1 MANTLHPT
9 AIIDPT
15 AELGDG
21 IEVGPYCIIGPG
33 VVLGDGCWLQQHVT
47 LQGPSRCG
55 ARNRFFA
62 YASIGQ
68 VTQDLK
74 YQGEPTFL
82 EVGDDNTFRE
92 FCTVNRATMPGEKTV
107 VGSHNHF
114 LSYSH
119 IGHDCVVGNHV
130 IFSNNGTLGGHVVMG
145 DHAIISGLSAVHQFV
160 RIGERS
166 MIGGCAKVVQDV
178 PPFCIVDGN
187 PGLTRSL
194 NLVGLQR
201 AGFSKDQ
208 INALRKAFRV
218 FFRQGHNVPQAL
230 AVLEADPAIQTPEV
244 LRLMDFART
253 TSRGLCPGS
262 RSAQDDD

>member
-1 MANTLHPT
+1 MATTIHPT
-9 AIIDPT
+9 ALIDPS
-15 AELGDG
+15 AELADG
-21 IEVGPYCIIGPG
+21 VEVGPYCIIGAG
-33 VVLGDGCWLQQHVT
+33 VVLGEGCWLQHHVT
-47 LQGPSRCG
+47 ILGPSRIG

-68 VTQDLK
+68 QTQDLK

-92 FCTVNRATMPGEKTV
+92 FCTVNRATMPGDKTV

-119 IGHDCVVGNHV
+119 IGHDCVVGSHV

-187 PGLTRSL
+187 PGVTRGL

-201 AGFSKDQ
+201 AGYTDEA
-208 INALRKAFRV
+208 IRALRKAFRTL
-218 FFRQGHNVPQAL
+218 FRKGLNVPQAL
-230 AVLEADPAIQTPEV
+230 EALDAETPTIEV
-244 LRLMDFART
+244 ARLMDFART
-253 TSRGLCPGS
+253 TKRGLCPGP
-262 RSAQDDD
+262 RGGTDEEA

>member
-1 MANTLHPT
+1 
-9 AIIDPT
+9 
-15 AELGDG
+15 
-21 IEVGPYCIIGPG
+21 
-33 VVLGDGCWLQQHVT
+33 
-47 LQGPSRCG
+47 
-55 ARNRFFA
+55 
-62 YASIGQ
+62 
-68 VTQDLK
+68 
-74 YQGEPTFL
+74 
-82 EVGDDNTFRE
+82 
-92 FCTVNRATMPGEKTV
+92 
-107 VGSHNHF
+107 
-114 LSYSH
+114 
-119 IGHDCVVGNHV
+119 
-130 IFSNNGTLGGHVVMG
+130 MG

-218 FFRQGHNVPQAL
+218 LFRQGHNVPQAL